1 LYRIG
6 VTGLDL
12 KLGAVVATLGRAGTT
27 AMCALMVLVV
37 IVASYTLL
45 VASGGRPATAI
56 AGIEPL
62 IPNDGALRYAP
73 VTSGYI
79 PLGRTE
85 ISVPILMYHYI
96 QDLPKNPDKL
106 TYNLTVTP
114 ANFAQQMDW
123 LRAHAYHPVTMD
135 DLRAYFTGRHTLPSK
150 PVVITLDDG
159 YRDLYTTAY
168 PILRAHNFKAV
179 AYIVTSFVNRPRYVT
194 SDMIVELDR
203 YGIEIASHTV
213 DHGNLARAAAPTVT
227 YEVVASKQWLEKLL
241 GHPVVDFAYPS
252 GKFNAIDERVL
263 ENAGYSTAVTELEST
278 YHIWATRLAW
288 SRTRVGGAWHLS
300 DFIKGLGPV
309 EPYVITTTQVQ
320 SAS

>member
-1 LYRIG
+1 MDRIDL
-6 VTGLDL
+6 TGFDL
-12 KLGAVVATLGRAGTT
+12 KLRAVVATLGRTGTT
-27 AMCALMVLVV
+27 AMCALMVCVV
-37 IVASYTLL
+37 IAASYTLL
-45 VASGGRPATAI
+45 VSSGGNLRPAI
-56 AGIEPL
+56 AGTGPFVA
-62 IPNDGALRYAP
+62 NDGAARFAP
-73 VTSGYI
+73 VTSGHI

-96 QDLPKNPDKL
+96 QDLPKNPDPL

-114 ANFAQQMDW
+114 ANFTQQMDW
-123 LRAHAYHPVTMD
+123 LRAHAYHPVTID
-135 DLRAYFTGRHTLPSK
+135 DLRAYFTGQHTLPSK

-194 SDMIVELDR
+194 SDMIVELDK

-213 DHGNLARAAAPTVT
+213 DHGNLARAAVPTVT

-241 GHPVVDFAYPS
+241 GHAVVDFAYPS
-252 GKFNAIDERVL
+252 GKFDAADERVL
-263 ENAGYSTAVTELEST
+263 EQAGYSTAVTELESI
-278 YHIWATRLAW
+278 YHMWATRLAW
-288 SRTRVGGAWHLS
+288 SRTRVGGAWHLA
-300 DFIKGLGPV
+300 DFIKGLGPI

-320 SAS
+320 SDS